1 MPKRSARHLRHARSA
16 EILAA
21 HRNGRGYELLDA
33 VVTVAALM
41 SRADGWIQPVERGAM
56 LDFLERNQFLSFFTR
71 DNILALFED
80 RVRDLREPD
89 GAIVAVIR
97 LRQYAQQSSA
107 AVGLIVEMA
116 RVIAVAD
123 GRMDPREQSIL
134 ELIGSGFE
142 AELSSLAPR
151 YRPEGAAR

>member
-1 MPKRSARHLRHARSA
+1 MPKRSARHLRHASSA

-71 DNILALFED
+71 DNILAFRRSGPGFE
-80 RVRDLREPD
+80 RARRRHRRRDPPPSVCA
-89 GAIVAVIR
+89 AI
-97 LRQYAQQSSA
+97 
-107 AVGLIVEMA
+107 
-116 RVIAVAD
+116 
-123 GRMDPREQSIL
+123 
-134 ELIGSGFE
+134 IGSGW
-142 AELSSLAPR
+142 AHR
-151 YRPEGAAR
+151 RNGARDCCSGWAHGSA

>member
-1 MPKRSARHLRHARSA
+1 MQCWIFSSAISSFRF
-16 EILAA
+16 
-21 HRNGRGYELLDA
+21 
-33 VVTVAALM
+33 
-41 SRADGWIQPVERGAM
+41 SRATI
-56 LDFLERNQFLSFFTR
+56 SS
-71 DNILALFED
+71 LFED

-151 YRPEGAAR
+151 YRPGEAAR

>member
-1 MPKRSARHLRHARSA
+1 MPKRSARHLRHASSA

-151 YRPEGAAR
+151 YRPGGAAR